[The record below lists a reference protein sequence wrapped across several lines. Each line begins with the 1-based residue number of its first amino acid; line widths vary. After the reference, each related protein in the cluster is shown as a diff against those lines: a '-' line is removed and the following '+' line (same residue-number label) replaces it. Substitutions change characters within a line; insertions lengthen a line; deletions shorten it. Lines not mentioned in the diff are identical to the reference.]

1 MAFTAWI
8 AGALVVGPAEAQN
21 EEVELERVRARIEA
35 LERRLAEETIER
47 DAGAEALR
55 QAEISV
61 ADAAERLARTRSDL
75 ADQQAHLRSL
85 EVDIAGA
92 RTRLADEQDAL
103 QRQVRMSYLAGRQE
117 FLKLLLSQ
125 DNPADL
131 SRMMTYFD
139 YLNRARGAR
148 ILRVA
153 ADMEALR
160 ELTASTVAGQ
170 ERLAHLERDQ
180 VIGLEAL
187 REARESRRSVLAD
200 LESRINAAD
209 AEVQRLRIE
218 EQRLTDLL
226 ADLDD
231 ILAAFPVDSDEPF
244 ADLRG
249 ELAWP
254 VSGNLIGDYG
264 RSRGQGSMRWNGV
277 VLGADSGAQV
287 RAVYH
292 GRVAFSDWLPGLGLL
307 MIVDHGDGYLS
318 LYGYNEVLL
327 KESGDWVETGEVVA
341 QVGDTGGRQ
350 EPALY
355 FELRHDGKPIDPHQW
370 MRGAP

>member
-1 MAFTAWI
+1 MVVTVWV
-8 AGALVVGPAEAQN
+8 AGALAVGLAEAQN
-21 EEVELERVRARIEA
+21 EEAQLERVRVRIEA
-35 LERRLAEETIER
+35 LERRLAEQAIER

-55 QAEISV
+55 RVEMSV
-61 ADAAERLARTRSDL
+61 AEAAEKLARTRSDL
-75 ADQQAHLRSL
+75 ADQQARLRSL
-85 EVDIAGA
+85 EADSA
-92 RTRLADEQDAL
+92 RARARLADEQDAL

-117 FLKLLLSQ
+117 LMKLLLSQ
-125 DNPADL
+125 ENPADL

-139 YLNRARGAR
+139 YLNRARSTR
-148 ILRVA
+148 IRRVGI
-153 ADMEALR
+153 DMDALR
-160 ELTASTVAGQ
+160 ELTASTLAGQ
-170 ERLAHLERDQ
+170 ERLARLERDQ
-180 VIGLEAL
+180 VIELEAL
-187 REARESRRSVLAD
+187 REARESRSSVLAG

-209 AEVQRLRIE
+209 AEVQELRIE

-226 ADLDD
+226 ADLGD

-244 ADLRG
+244 AELRG
-249 ELAWP
+249 KLAWP
-254 VSGNLIGDYG
+254 ISGDLIGDYG
-264 RSRGQGSMRWNGV
+264 RSRGQGAMRWNGV

-307 MIVDHGDGYLS
+307 MILDHGDGYLS

-341 QVGDTGGRQ
+341 QVGDTGGQQ

-355 FELRHDGKPIDPHQW
+355 FELRHESKPIDPHQW
-370 MRGAP
+370 MRGPP